1 MMNST
6 SQQHENGSGLVGSL
20 RAVAAI
26 IVIVMALFGALV
38 VLDVIA
44 LDNAGEFFKK
54 TALLTVILVFASGL
68 VAVLLKSGKR

>member
-1 MMNST
+1 MNYSPNQT
-6 SQQHENGSGLVGSL
+6 ENNGGLGNSM

-26 IVIVMALFGALV
+26 LVIVMALFGALV

-54 TALLTVILVFASGL
+54 TTLLTLIVVLGGGL